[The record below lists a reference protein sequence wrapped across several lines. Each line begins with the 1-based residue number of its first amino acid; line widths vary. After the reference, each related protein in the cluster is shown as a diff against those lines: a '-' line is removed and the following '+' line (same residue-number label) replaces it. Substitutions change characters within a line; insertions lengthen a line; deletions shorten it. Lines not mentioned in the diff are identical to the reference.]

1 MGGKGN
7 HLDVSASSCLDEA
20 MQTSPLLMSVA
31 LGLCGSSVAVA
42 QDGAQKIALDPS
54 GQPVFEFSEALDLSD
69 DGRFVAF
76 ICFDGTLAP
85 GEANNKEDVFVRDM
99 LLGTTQRVVPFA
111 EEGVFQPAISGDG
124 RYVVVSTS
132 SENLVGTQ
140 TNGYTQVYRYDLQ
153 TGLTTLI
160 SLGVGTEGGDGQ
172 SGGPSISDDG
182 QFVSFYSYAPDLI
195 LGDSNQTADVFLR
208 DANSNYMELISIGP
222 NGQQAD
228 QHCYLSAMTPD
239 ARYVVF
245 ETRSNTIEVQP
256 NNYRDLFLRDRVLG
270 TTEKLTFDYN
280 GNSTDGRSEGP
291 IEISDDGRFV
301 SFTSEADDLVVGQND
316 DLFPLRAVFVH
327 DRLLGMTEIIS
338 VDPTMPGQPELGD
351 CFGASMT
358 ADGRYVVFSCA
369 ESGAV
374 YLRDRQLGSLF
385 RVDQNAL
392 GQNGNDEG
400 FEAVIS
406 DNGEWL
412 GFTSYASNLVSND
425 VNANRDGYMRPWKRA
440 GELAL
445 TPPAGGSS
453 VTLTLT
459 DLQPSTFVLLGAS
472 LQGPGPTPFDL
483 VGISGLANLGN
494 LTILMTGFA
503 DAAGQW
509 SLTTQLGPGMS
520 GLPLYVQALDLFTGQ
535 LTPAY
540 NGLIQ

>member
-1 MGGKGN
+1 
-7 HLDVSASSCLDEA
+7 

-85 GEANNKEDVFVRDM
+85 GEVNNKEDVFVRDM
-99 LLGTTQRVVPFA
+99 WLGTTQRVVPFA
-111 EEGVFQPAISGDG
+111 EEGVFQPSISGNG
-124 RYVVVSTS
+124 RYVAVSTS
-132 SENLVGTQ
+132 SENLVGAQ

-153 TGLTTLI
+153 TGTTTLI

-182 QFVSFYSYAPDLI
+182 QYVSFYSYAPDFI
-195 LGDSNQTADVFLR
+195 AGDTNQTADVFLR
-208 DANSNYMELISIGP
+208 DATSAYMELISVGP
-222 NGQQAD
+222 SGQQTD

-239 ARYVVF
+239 ARFVVF
-245 ETRSNTIEVQP
+245 ETRSNNIEAQP
-256 NNYRDLFLRDRVLG
+256 NNYRDLFLRDRLLG
-270 TTEKLTFDYN
+270 TTEKLTFDFN
-280 GNSTDGRSEGP
+280 GNSTNGRSEGP
-291 IEISDDGRFV
+291 IDMSNDGRFI
-301 SFTSEADDLVVGQND
+301 SFTSEADDLVVGQKD
-316 DLFPLRAVFVH
+316 DPFPVRAVFVL
-327 DRLLGMTEIIS
+327 DRLLGVTELIS
-338 VDPTMPGQPELGD
+338 VDPTQPGQPELGD
-351 CFGASMT
+351 CYGASMT

-385 RVDQNAL
+385 RVDQNSL
-392 GQNGNDEG
+392 GQDGNEPG

-412 GFTSYASNLVSND
+412 GFTSYASNLVAND
-425 VNANRDGYMRPWKRA
+425 LNENRDGYLRPWKRA

-445 TPPAGGSS
+445 TAPVGGGS
-453 VTLTLT
+453 VTLTLS

-472 LQGPGPTPFDL
+472 LQGPGPSPFSV
-483 VGISGLANLGN
+483 VGIDGLANLGN
-494 LTILMTGFA
+494 LAIFVTGFA

-509 SLTTQLGPGMS
+509 SLTSQLGPGLT